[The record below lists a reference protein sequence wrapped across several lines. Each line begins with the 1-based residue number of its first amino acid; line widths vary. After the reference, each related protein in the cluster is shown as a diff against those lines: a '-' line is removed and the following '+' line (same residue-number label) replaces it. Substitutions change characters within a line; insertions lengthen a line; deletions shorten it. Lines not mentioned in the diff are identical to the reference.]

1 MQRHTLGRTGL
12 SVPVVGLGAAFIG
25 VPHPNSVLKD
35 YAGKPGHRSEE
46 LGVATVVAALDAGCT
61 LIDTAALYGR
71 RESETIIGKA
81 LNERPALRDDVIVTT
96 KVGRLAEGQDY
107 SYDGILRHLD
117 ESLRLVG
124 VERFEIVYIHDAMG
138 APVEDVMGDDG
149 ALGALRKLQDEG
161 VVGFVGSAMNDPVC
175 NADYIETGE
184 FDAAV
189 VPDAWSLLNQHAL
202 ERILPAAAKH
212 SVGVVIATPLER
224 GLLATGPMPEVDY
237 LARDFSQRCLDHVS
251 KIQTV
256 CKDHGV
262 SMAAAALQWCA
273 RDSRVAT
280 TIPGARTPD
289 EATSNMAAGS
299 EAIPEALWTDLAPL
313 VRHFEHGVD
322 R

>member
-25 VPHPNSVLKD
+25 VPDPGRAVAEYS
-35 YAGKPGHRSEE
+35 GKPGQMNQD
-46 LGVATVVAALDAGCT
+46 LGIATVVAALDAGCT

-71 RESETIIGKA
+71 RVSETIIGAA
-81 LNERPALRDDVIVTT
+81 LKERPSLRGDVIVTT

-107 SYDGILRHLD
+107 SYDGILRHLE
-117 ESLRLVG
+117 ESQRLLDL
-124 VERFEIVYIHDAMG
+124 ERFEIVYIHDAMD
-138 APVEDVMGDDG
+138 APVKDVMGDDG

-161 VVGFVGSAMNDPVC
+161 VVGYVGAAMNDPVC

-202 ERILPAAAKH
+202 GRILPAAEKH
-212 SVGVVIATPLER
+212 NVGIVIATPLER
-224 GLLATGPMPEVDY
+224 GLLATGSLTGIDY
-237 LARDFSQRCLDHVS
+237 LARDFSQRCLDHVT
-251 KIQTV
+251 KIQTL
-256 CKDHGV
+256 CNDHGV
-262 SMAAAALQWCA
+262 TMAAVALQWCA
-273 RDSRVAT
+273 RDPRVAT

-289 EATSNMAAGS
+289 EATSNIAAGA
-299 EAIPEALWTDLAPL
+299 EAIPDALWTDLEPL
-313 VRHFEHGVD
+313 VQHFEHGID